1 MITHSPLTP
10 PLTLTYTMAHLLN
23 NTAIFS
29 PSVARAA
36 ASAAKDWS
44 YIDTWLARKFPSNR
58 PPPPF
63 ERNADTLKALLA
75 LAAANEAAD
84 EERALL
90 LRFEAETLAQLQKH
104 QPKDDLLTTSRE
116 SILTSLEDS
125 LTREGSTALTSLA
138 QLSLQLN
145 SSPSPN
151 PVSLASELLSLQSQ
165 LAELEQTLARID
177 VLTSYISSESEALSK
192 LSSEIDARPR
202 PSSSHSE
209 EENNNNNL
217 DDNSNTATKKSE
229 GYHPHPSLAKSNLAA
244 QRRIKTLAARVQELF
259 AHASPNPSADR
270 DQSVSIQEIHAQE
283 QAYLRLLQQKKELDA
298 QLAGFAGLPHD
309 IDAAREELENLRIEL
324 TRVTERRDSVFEGL
338 VERETPKKGRSGTI
352 GRR

>member
-1 MITHSPLTP
+1 
-10 PLTLTYTMAHLLN
+10 MAHLLN

-90 LRFEAETLAQLQKH
+90 LRFESETLTQLQKQ
-104 QPKDDLLTTSRE
+104 QPKDDLLTTTRE

-145 SSPSPN
+145 SSPTPN

-177 VLTSYISSESEALSK
+177 ILTSYISTESEALSK

-202 PSSSHSE
+202 PASSHSE
-209 EENNNNNL
+209 DGNNNL
-217 DDNSNTATKKSE
+217 DDSSNTNTKKSE

-244 QRRIKTLAARVQELF
+244 QRRIKTLAARVQELS
-259 AHASPNPSADR
+259 AQASPNLSTDK

-283 QAYLRLLQQKKELDA
+283 QAYLELLQQKKELDA

-324 TRVTERRDSVFEGL
+324 RRVTERRDSVFEGL

>member
-1 MITHSPLTP
+1 
-10 PLTLTYTMAHLLN
+10 MAHLLN

-90 LRFEAETLAQLQKH
+90 LHLESETLTQLQKQ
-104 QPKDDLLTTSRE
+104 QPKDDLLTTTRE

-145 SSPSPN
+145 SPPFPS

-192 LSSEIDARPR
+192 LSSEIDAHPR
-202 PSSSHSE
+202 PSSSHSDD
-209 EENNNNNL
+209 ENNHRDENNVTN
-217 DDNSNTATKKSE
+217 KKRSE

-244 QRRIKTLAARVQELF
+244 QRRIKTLSARVQELS
-259 AHASPNPSADR
+259 AHASPNLSTDK
-270 DQSVSIQEIHAQE
+270 DQAVSIQDIHTQE
-283 QAYLRLLQQKKELDA
+283 QAYLELLQQKKELDA

-324 TRVTERRDSVFEGL
+324 RRTTERRDSVFEGL

>member
-1 MITHSPLTP
+1 
-10 PLTLTYTMAHLLN
+10 MAHLLN

-44 YIDTWLARKFPSNR
+44 YIDSWLARKFPSNR

-90 LRFEAETLAQLQKH
+90 FRLESETLSQLQK
-104 QPKDDLLTTSRE
+104 QQPPKDDLLTTTRE

-125 LTREGSTALTSLA
+125 LAREGSTALTSLA

-145 SSPSPN
+145 SSPFPN
-151 PVSLASELLSLQSQ
+151 PVSLASDLLSLQSQ

-177 VLTSYISSESEALSK
+177 ILTSYISSESESLSK

-202 PSSSHSE
+202 PSSSHSD
-209 EENNNNNL
+209 
-217 DDNSNTATKKSE
+217 DDNGNHDNSSASNSTKTK

-244 QRRIKTLAARVQELF
+244 QRRIRTLSTRIQELS
-259 AHASPNPSADR
+259 AHASPNLSTENDNKG
-270 DQSVSIQEIHAQE
+270 VSIQDIHAQE
-283 QAYLRLLQQKKELDA
+283 QAYLELLQQKKELDA

-324 TRVTERRDSVFEGL
+324 RRTTERRDSVFEGL